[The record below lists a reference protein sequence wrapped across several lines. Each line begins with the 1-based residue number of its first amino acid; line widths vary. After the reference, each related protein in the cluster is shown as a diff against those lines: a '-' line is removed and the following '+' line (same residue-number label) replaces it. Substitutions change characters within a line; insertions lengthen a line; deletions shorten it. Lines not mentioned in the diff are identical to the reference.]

1 VDDKTLMTELLDGN
15 ESRLAHLFDR
25 YRRPLYRYFFHFSGL
40 REPSEDRV
48 QEAFFWILKHRL
60 SFQPGT
66 PVRPWAYQTA
76 RNVHIDYPTRSGT
89 HVASPDGDEDR
100 TIYFRSPKKNPED
113 QLGWKQEIAML
124 HHTLA
129 LLPVEKREV
138 LILSRFQGMKY
149 EEIAA
154 VLKCETGAMKA
165 RVYRARRELGNKFF
179 ALRGEKAS

>member
-1 VDDKTLMTELLDGN
+1 
-15 ESRLAHLFDR
+15 
-25 YRRPLYRYFFHFSGL
+25 
-40 REPSEDRV
+40 
-48 QEAFFWILKHRL
+48 
-60 SFQPGT
+60 
-66 PVRPWAYQTA
+66 
-76 RNVHIDYPTRSGT
+76 
-89 HVASPDGDEDR
+89 
-100 TIYFRSPKKNPED
+100 
-113 QLGWKQEIAML
+113 ML

-165 RVYRARRELGNKFF
+165 RVYRTRRELGNKFF